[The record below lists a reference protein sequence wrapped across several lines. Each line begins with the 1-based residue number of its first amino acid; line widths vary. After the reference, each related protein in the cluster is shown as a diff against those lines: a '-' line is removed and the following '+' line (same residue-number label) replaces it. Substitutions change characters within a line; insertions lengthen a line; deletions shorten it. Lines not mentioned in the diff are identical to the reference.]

1 MSTEAKS
8 RFVPPARPADP
19 AARAL
24 PDRRDLLFGLG
35 ATAGTLAF
43 SNLLAAEEPAPA
55 GPLAPKPQMVPAK
68 AKACI
73 FVVLEGG
80 PGHMDT
86 FDPKPKLRELHLT
99 ESVRDPNQVL
109 VELTAKTYYVGSP
122 FGFRKTGQS
131 GIEMCDQFVHMADPA
146 VADELCIYRGCQAQS
161 VNHPDA
167 LYHLNTGS
175 TLGADPGVGAWV
187 TYGLGSENQNVPGY
201 VVMTELAFP
210 QGGSGNWSNGFL
222 PAHYQGTLLR
232 PTGSPLLDLQPPEWK
247 TRAQQRRSLGLLASM
262 NRGHAERHPSHDELA
277 ARMESYELA
286 FRMQAEVP
294 ELVDLSRET
303 ESVRSDYG
311 LDADETRAFGRQCL
325 LARRLVE
332 SGVRFVQIFSG
343 GWDSHDFLERNHS
356 SRIKS
361 VDKPLATLIRDLR
374 QRGMLDETLVVCTGE
389 FGRTP
394 DNNRRGG
401 VDPNGRGHN
410 ADAMAVVMAG
420 GGTPAGTVVGAT
432 DEVGNRA
439 VEVVHPLQDLH
450 VTWLR
455 LMGLDDNR
463 LTYFHGGRFKQLSQT
478 GGQLIPEL
486 IA

>member
-1 MSTEAKS
+1 MSTSRKHPAS
-8 RFVPPARPADP
+8 RFSGV
-19 AARAL
+19 AARHEEVRL
-24 PDRRDLLFGLG
+24 GRRQLLFGLG
-35 ATAGTLAF
+35 ASVGSLAF
-43 SNLLAAEEPAPA
+43 TDLLARDAAA
-55 GPLAPKPQMVPAK
+55 ATGPLAPKDSMLPAK

-86 FDPKPKLRELHLT
+86 FDPKPRLNELHLT
-99 ESVRDPNQVL
+99 ESTRDPNQVL

-122 FGFRKTGQS
+122 FGFRKTGKS
-131 GIEMCDQFVHMADPA
+131 GIEMCDRFVHLGEPD
-146 VADELCIYRGCQAQS
+146 VADELCVYRGCQAQS

-187 TYGLGSENQNVPGY
+187 TYGLGSVNQNLPGY
-201 VVMTELAFP
+201 VLMTELAFP

-232 PTGSPLLDLQPPEWK
+232 PTGSPLLDLKPPEWK
-247 TRAQQRRSLGLLASM
+247 TRQQQRRSLDVLGDM
-262 NRGHAERHPSHDELA
+262 NRRHAERHPSHDELA

-286 FRMQAEVP
+286 YRMQAEVP
-294 ELVDLSRET
+294 DIVDLSRESET
-303 ESVRSDYG
+303 TKEAYG
-311 LDADETRAFGRQCL
+311 LNSESTRAFGRQCL

-332 SGVRFVQIFSG
+332 QGVRFVQIFSG

-356 SRIKS
+356 ARIKS
-361 VDKPLATLIRDLR
+361 VDQPMAALIRDLR
-374 QRGMLDETLVVCTGE
+374 QRGMLDETLVVCSGE

-401 VDPNGRGHN
+401 VDANGRGHN

-439 VEVVHPLQDLH
+439 VEGVHPLRDLH

-463 LTYFHGGRFKQLSQT
+463 LTYFHGGRFKQLSQV
-478 GGQLIPEL
+478 GGELIPEL

>member
-1 MSTEAKS
+1 MSTRS
-8 RFVPPARPADP
+8 VGSQRGQ
-19 AARAL
+19 L
-24 PDRRDLLFGLG
+24 PLGDRREHVRLGRRELLFGLG
-35 ATAGTLAF
+35 ASAGSLAF
-43 SNLLAAEEPAPA
+43 TNLLAAESAPTA
-55 GPLAPKPQMVPAK
+55 GPLAPKEPMLPAK

-73 FVVLEGG
+73 FLVLEGG

-86 FDPKPKLRELHLT
+86 FDPKPKLRDLHLT

-109 VELTAKTYYVGSP
+109 VEVTAKTYYVGSP
-122 FGFRKTGQS
+122 FGFRKVGKS
-131 GIEMCDQFVHMADPA
+131 GIEMCDRFVHMADPA
-146 VADELCIYRGCQAQS
+146 VADELCVYRGCQAQS

-187 TYGLGSENQNVPGY
+187 TYGLGSLNQNVPGY

-210 QGGSGNWSNGFL
+210 QGGAGNWSNGFL

-232 PTGSPLLDLQPPEWK
+232 SSGSPVLDLEPPEWK
-247 TRAQQRRSLGLLASM
+247 TREQQRRSLDLLADI
-262 NRGHAERHPSHDELA
+262 NRGHAERRPSHDELA

-286 FRMQAEVP
+286 YRMQAEVP
-294 ELVDLSRET
+294 EIVDLSRESEAT
-303 ESVRSDYG
+303 RDAYG
-311 LDADETRAFGRQCL
+311 LNAEASRSFGRQCL

-332 SGVRFVQIFSG
+332 QGVRFVQIFSG
-343 GWDSHDFLERNHS
+343 GWDSHDFLERNHAA
-356 SRIKS
+356 RIAS
-361 VDKPLATLIRDLR
+361 VDKPIAALIRDLR
-374 QRGMLDETLVVCTGE
+374 QRGMLDETLVVCSGE

-410 ADAMAVVMAG
+410 ADAMAVLMAG

-439 VEVVHPLQDLH
+439 VEVVHPLKDLH

-463 LTYFHGGRFKQLSQT
+463 LTYFHGGRFKQLSQV